1 MNQPFNV
8 VGLGEAL
15 WDIFPDSARFGG
27 APTNMACIL
36 SGIAKHDVSV
46 KMISAV
52 GKDTLGNDA
61 IEALVKHNVDTSFIQ
76 VNAFPT
82 GTVHINL
89 DELHQATY
97 TFAEN
102 SAWDHL
108 VWDDQLQNIAK
119 STQAVCFGSLAQR
132 NETTRTTIVNFL
144 KAMPEDAIKVF
155 DINLRPPFYTKD
167 IILNSLNLANVLKL
181 NEEELPYIAKLIG
194 ISGTDNNLLKEIQ
207 NRFELTSIVFT
218 KGEAGSILIHR
229 DELIEVPVIPTSVID
244 TVGAGDSFTAA
255 CIFGLLRNEKLADI
269 AKFAANISSY
279 VCSQRGATPEL
290 PQSTFVFN

>member
-108 VWDDQLQNIAK
+108 VWDDQLHNIAK
-119 STQAVCFGSLAQR
+119 NTQAVCFGSLAQR
-132 NETTRTTIVNFL
+132 NETSRITIMNFL
-144 KAMPEDAIKVF
+144 KAMSESAIKVF
-155 DINLRPPFYTKD
+155 DVNLRPPFYTKD

-181 NEEELPYIAKLIG
+181 NEEELPFIAELMG
-194 ISGTDNNLLKEIQ
+194 ISGNESSLLKEVQ
-207 NRFELTSIVFT
+207 KLFELTSIIFT
-218 KGEAGSILIHR
+218 KGEEGSILIHR

-255 CIFGLLRNEKLADI
+255 CILGLLRNEKLTDI
-269 AKFAANISSY
+269 AKFAAYISSY

-290 PQSTFVFN
+290 PQSMFVFN

>member
-36 SGIAKHDVSV
+36 SGIAKYDVSV

-132 NETTRTTIVNFL
+132 NETSRTTIVNFL